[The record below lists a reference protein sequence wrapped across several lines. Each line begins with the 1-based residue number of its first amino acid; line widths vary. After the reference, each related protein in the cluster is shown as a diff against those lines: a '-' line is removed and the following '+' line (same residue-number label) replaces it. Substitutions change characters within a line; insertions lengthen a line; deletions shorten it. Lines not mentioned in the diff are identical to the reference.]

1 MPGWRNWQ
9 TRCLEGAVPFGC
21 MSSNLIPGTIPLR
34 LFEQVSFLLDDSFD
48 RLRSAQGRRGQVVRQ
63 RFAKPLSPVRFRSAP
78 PKQFPRIP
86 SRTCRD
92 GGIGRRSRLKI
103 CRGISLCGFES
114 HSRHHRRY
122 RSTVLLSNTDFC
134 PPRMTL
140 RHKPTCKRHNFTL
153 TLTITDCAPDRS

>member
-21 MSSNLIPGTIPLR
+21 MSSNLIPGTISLDQ
-34 LFEQVSFLLDDSFD
+34 FQHESFLLDDSFD
-48 RLRSAQGRRGQVVRQ
+48 RIRSAQGRRGQVVRQ

-78 PKQFPRIP
+78 PTQSPRLQP
-86 SRTCRD
+86 RTCRD

-114 HSRHHRRY
+114 HSRHH
-122 RSTVLLSNTDFC
+122 SKPPKTKVFIFLDSATSGHQSAALS
-134 PPRMTL
+134 
-140 RHKPTCKRHNFTL
+140 
-153 TLTITDCAPDRS
+153 